1 MDKILAS
8 LALVALIAGNP
19 CDAARFRHPLTVPDM
34 ESFAAPNPYGF
45 AGSYYGTPERYE
57 MNRYAYRLGNRGSEE
72 PEEPQAAALR
82 VPSQEEA
89 ELQHVA
95 LEDEPVVFRRSGSYM
110 TRMRKAK
117 EVGKLYNKIAREFPF
132 LVQQGLFSPGE
143 KPSLDHLLGMTIF
156 GQPKMGRK

>member
-19 CDAARFRHPLTVPDM
+19 CDAARFRHPLSVPDM
-34 ESFAAPNPYGF
+34 AAFAAPNPYGF

-57 MNRYAYRLGNRGSEE
+57 MNRYAYRLRPEEAEE
-72 PEEPQAAALR
+72 PEAAALR
-82 VPSQEEA
+82 APSQEEA
-89 ELQHVA
+89 ELQQAA
-95 LEDEPVVFRRSGSYM
+95 LEDQPVVYRRSGSYM

>member
-1 MDKILAS
+1 MGFALRHSEKKVMDKILAS

-19 CDAARFRHPLTVPDM
+19 CDAARFRHPLSVPDM
-34 ESFAAPNPYGF
+34 AAFAAPNPYGF

-57 MNRYAYRLGNRGSEE
+57 MNRYAYRLR
-72 PEEPQAAALR
+72 P
-82 VPSQEEA
+82 EEA
-89 ELQHVA
+89 ELQQAA
-95 LEDEPVVFRRSGSYM
+95 LEDQPVVYRRSGSYM

>member
-1 MDKILAS
+1 
-8 LALVALIAGNP
+8 
-19 CDAARFRHPLTVPDM
+19 M

-72 PEEPQAAALR
+72 PEQPQAAALR

-95 LEDEPVVFRRSGSYM
+95 LEDERSRLKTTGETERQRRIKAEQNAAAYKERMLALEKIVV
-110 TRMRKAK
+110 
-117 EVGKLYNKIAREFPF
+117 E
-132 LVQQGLFSPGE
+132 QQ
-143 KPSLDHLLGMTIF
+143 KRLDE
-156 GQPKMGRK
+156 QDA